1 MVQFFIPSFKLP
13 AFVGFRDL
21 QKSDVQEKKANYKS
35 GAKRRSNSDD
45 SVWSFR
51 FREKILTTHCLK
63 KTYIHY
69 LFYILRKF
77 IEFT

>member
-1 MVQFFIPSFKLP
+1 MFQFFILSYKLP
-13 AFVGFRDL
+13 VFVGFRDL
-21 QKSDVQEKKANYKS
+21 QKTDIQKKKANYKS
-35 GAKRRSNSDD
+35 GAKHRSNSDD
-45 SVWSFR
+45 SVWSLR
-51 FREKILTTHCLK
+51 FREKILATHCLG